1 MRNIFT
7 ILLVCLFFNGCSSTD
22 MESSMPTKSTST
34 LFAVEGM
41 MCEKGCKS
49 YLTTQIEKFPG
60 VQNCDIN
67 FSEKTLI
74 VDFNENEVNVKT
86 LVESVASLM
95 DGRYSISELSSSEKI
110 DSKSTP
116 NNSSDKAISVVDFAF
131 KLPNLTH
138 LFSNWL

>member
-7 ILLVCLFFNGCSSTD
+7 ILLFCLFFYGCSSTE
-22 MESSMPTKSTST
+22 MEIIMPTKSTST

-86 LVESVASLM
+86 LVESVATLM

>member
-1 MRNIFT
+1 
-7 ILLVCLFFNGCSSTD
+7 
-22 MESSMPTKSTST
+22 MPNKSTST

-86 LVESVASLM
+86 LFESVAALM
-95 DGRYSISELSSSEKI
+95 DGR
-110 DSKSTP
+110 
-116 NNSSDKAISVVDFAF
+116 
-131 KLPNLTH
+131 
-138 LFSNWL
+138 